1 VKKPPRKIEAYTD
14 EEQERLRAVF
24 AAHRR
29 TAYPAVEI
37 MLETGMRVGET
48 LALDWKSVQLG
59 AGQCALKRP
68 SSTF

>member
-1 VKKPPRKIEAYTD
+1 MRSKSDCVPCLLRIGAPRT
-14 EEQERLRAVF
+14 R
-24 AAHRR
+24 
-29 TAYPAVEI
+29 VEI
-37 MLETGMRVGET
+37 MLETGMRVGEA